1 MLSSIPF
8 LVTTF
13 FIYAFISEIR
23 NLHGKCLMSY
33 VFSFAILYATSSI
46 IELNNKV
53 LLEQHT
59 EICTILG
66 YLWMTAIL
74 CCCFWSNV
82 LCFDIWRTFKSSLYM
97 RLAIVMGIHWIVEV
111 SSSLIGDPRLYFVA
125 FVLFNMQG
133 PIIFLT
139 FVCNTRVKYILNKR
153 FNKTKKFASRDAL
166 SEMEMFIIQI

>member
-1 MLSSIPF
+1 MSATRVTRCVHIVSTKETTLNNKEIQKLFTKSIFFHYLVMMSSIPF
-8 LVTTF
+8 LVITF

-33 VFSFAILYATSSI
+33 VFSFAILYATSSV

-59 EICTILG
+59 EICTTLG

-82 LCFDIWRTFKSSLYM
+82 MCYDIWMTFKYN
-97 RLAIVMGIHWIVEV
+97 INYGQIIKKKN
-111 SSSLIGDPRLYFVA
+111 LI
-125 FVLFNMQG
+125 
-133 PIIFLT
+133 
-139 FVCNTRVKYILNKR
+139 IL
-153 FNKTKKFASRDAL
+153 L
-166 SEMEMFIIQI
+166 